1 MAIITINLERYLS
14 ERELAINYLRYDYA
28 KQEPLIPGGKVT
40 MLSSNEGPY
49 FPAPGRFDFY
59 NQEGELYVIDKP
71 IEEFEKL
78 LPELLKELPTPLTFE
93 VEDLEGIITLVQ
105 AAQTEGFIING
116 YNQKLMDTWDI
127 IDPLSLIQYTTHMI
141 KKGEQFDPMSYFT
154 ASQEDDRM
162 MLVDSIGAQI
172 LRESDEK
179 KARFVLE
186 NYYFEVLDKNGVCL
200 LNQIPLEDLAGVLYS
215 LLNGMTVSEVKD
227 MFLNP
232 YNMTRNQVEE
242 CVLVYDRYM
251 MSEKRKIESV
261 ADFIALDSLPL
272 DTEFQGYYGEY
283 SYWLEEE
290 CIRISRS
297 FGVMDLPEV
306 FDVLNME
313 NRKVEVSHGA
323 SKVSDKL
330 LSDAV
335 ESDILILR
343 DDRIQTRVCDTSELE
358 YQDGKIVNFIYEER
372 KDKVSLSTFHETLF
386 TGINQETQVELF
398 KELTFSQTVARLQM
412 LWQANGK

>member
-116 YNQKLMDTWDI
+116 YHQKLVDTWDI

-162 MLVDSIGAQI
+162 TLVDSVGTQI

-186 NYYFEVLDKNGVCL
+186 NYYFEVLDKSGVCA

-335 ESDILILR
+335 ESDILIFR

-386 TGINQETQVELF
+386 TGINQEMQVELF

>member
-116 YNQKLMDTWDI
+116 YNQKLVDTWDI

-162 MLVDSIGAQI
+162 TLVDSVGTQI

-272 DTEFQGYYGEY
+272 DAEFQGYYGEY

-306 FDVLNME
+306 FGVLNME

-343 DDRIQTRVCDTSELE
+343 DDRIQTRICDTSELE

-386 TGINQETQVELF
+386 TGINQETQDELF
-398 KELTFSQTVARLQM
+398 KEWTFSQTVARLQM